1 MTTASEL
8 RFPPIPEARWSD
20 EQKRLVDK
28 YRQSWRGPTVG
39 LNGKPLGGL
48 LEATFR
54 SPELA
59 SRLADVIGFLRDKTD
74 VPTKL
79 RELAIVLVAHHWKCA
94 FETAIHVGYALKAGV
109 SQEVLDAI
117 ASDKRPKSMPE
128 DEEIVYDVIMGF
140 LTTHEL
146 SDKNFERARKKLGEK
161 QLIELVAIGGY
172 YTLVSM
178 FFATAK
184 VGAQVAP

>member
-1 MTTASEL
+1 MTSTNEL
-8 RFPPIPEARWSD
+8 RFPPIPETQWSA
-20 EQKRLVDK
+20 EQKLLVEK

-54 SPELA
+54 SPDLA

-94 FETAIHVGYALKAGV
+94 WETHIHIPYALKAGV
-109 SQEVLDAI
+109 SQEVIDAI
-117 ASDKRPKSMPE
+117 SSDRKPKSMPE
-128 DEEIVYDVIMGF
+128 DEQIVYDVIMG
-140 LTTHEL
+140 LQTTREL
-146 SDKNFERARKKLGEK
+146 SDENFERAKKKLGEK
-161 QLIELVAIGGY
+161 QLIELVAICGY
-172 YTLVSM
+172 YGLVSM

-184 VGAQVAP
+184 VGAQTS